1 MERAGAQHPG
11 VEQARERKQK
21 AQEALRISEL
31 EISLCKWQRRLHEME
46 RRLQSCEETE
56 VRASLSI
63 AEACRASTA
72 HAADWPRLAD
82 ALGSLRRAVAL
93 EAASGEPAGR
103 SLSPRHHAPPRT
115 HEDWPKP
122 DAHTR
127 LPPAPRPH

>member
-56 VRASLSI
+56 VRLPVDSRGLPGQ
-63 AEACRASTA
+63 
-72 HAADWPRLAD
+72 HGPR
-82 ALGSLRRAVAL
+82 G
-93 EAASGEPAGR
+93 
-103 SLSPRHHAPPRT
+103 
-115 HEDWPKP
+115 
-122 DAHTR
+122 
-127 LPPAPRPH
+127 

>member
-56 VRASLSI
+56 VASLSI
-63 AEACRASTA
+63 AEACRPARPT
-72 HAADWPRLAD
+72 RLI
-82 ALGSLRRAVAL
+82 GRGCPKLR
-93 EAASGEPAGR
+93 AASGVIGR
-103 SLSPRHHAPPRT
+103 
-115 HEDWPKP
+115 
-122 DAHTR
+122 
-127 LPPAPRPH
+127 